1 MSFQKHAPN
10 WRLPAGCWLVIGCLM
25 LAACGGGSGRAV
37 ITDPVSSTTTPVVL
51 STATGSAQV
60 QAGASLV
67 VTASVT
73 NDTSKAGVTWILTGE
88 GTLTDQTKDT
98 ATYNAPTGFA
108 GTLTPVI
115 TATSIADPTKSNSAP
130 LIVSGL
136 PIIDATTLFPGNLSS
151 PYGAAIVVSAGLAPF
166 TWSLSSGT
174 LPAGITLGTTAT
186 TAFVGLSG
194 TPTETGTF
202 TFQVKVVDKNANSAT
217 VDLSLTINAAAAC
230 LLNGHY
236 ALLVTGFTNNT
247 TTVGAA
253 SLNIV
258 TAGTVSGT
266 QDYKTS
272 SATVSESVSGTCTT
286 RKANNGELK
295 LTGTAHSPSYDY
307 AITTG
312 FNSGRVQLENGRD
325 IDSSSGLL
333 LQQDAAAFSLPTLA
347 GSYAFGTLGS
357 EAGGARM
364 AVVGAITL
372 DAGGLVTAGR
382 VDANGTTALG
392 GTALSGNLGSPDAN
406 GRTTLQLTAG
416 AQTYKYAVHVID
428 ANRLLLV
435 SADDPAAP
443 RLAGFMTRQSG
454 IFDSTSLANP
464 AIMSLWGANS
474 KAPPAVLELGRLS
487 NANTSAGTVDLL
499 VDRAEN
505 AGGALAQPFSGAT
518 YAIESADGRFTLS
531 FVSGAVTRHF
541 AGYLDGAANGYLLEV
556 GGASGSAGFL
566 EAQAPGPFSATIPG
580 LFVSGTQY
588 AQYPGPMA
596 LLPSVNL
603 AAGSISA
610 GSANGF
616 YAFTTT
622 TGRGVGSLTVTGSGN
637 GTMVL
642 YVVGPNKVRILRLG
656 TLSRSPT
663 MEWLGS

>member
-1 MSFQKHAPN
+1 MSFQKRVPN
-10 WRLPAGCWLVIGCLM
+10 GRLPAGCWLTIGYL
-25 LAACGGGSGRAV
+25 LLSACGGGSGRAV

-67 VTASVT
+67 LTASVT

-88 GTLTDQTKDT
+88 GTLTNQTT
-98 ATYNAPTGFA
+98 ASATYTAPTGFA

-115 TATSIADPTKSNSAP
+115 TATSIADPTKANSAP

-136 PIIDATTLFPGNLSS
+136 PIIDATTLFPGNLNS

-166 TWSLSSGT
+166 TWSLNSGV
-174 LPAGITLGTTAT
+174 LPAGITLATTAT

-194 TPTETGTF
+194 TPTATGTF
-202 TFQVKVVDKNANSAT
+202 IFQVKVVDKNANSAT
-217 VDLSLTINAAAAC
+217 VDLKLMINAAAAC

-236 ALLVTGFTNNT
+236 ALLVTGFSNNT

-253 SLNIV
+253 SLNIA
-258 TAGTVSGT
+258 TAGTISGT
-266 QDYKTS
+266 QDYKSS
-272 SATVSESVSGTCTT
+272 SATVSESVSGTCST
-286 RKANNGELK
+286 RRANNGELL
-295 LTGTAHSPSYDY
+295 LTGAAHSPSYDY

-333 LQQDAAAFSLPTLA
+333 LQQDATAFSLPVLA
-347 GSYAFGTLGS
+347 GRYAFGTLGS

-364 AVVGAITL
+364 AVVGAISL

-382 VDANGTTALG
+382 IDANGTAALSG
-392 GTALSGNLGSPDAN
+392 SALSGNLGTPDAN
-406 GRTTLQLTAG
+406 GRATLQLTAG

-435 SADDPAAP
+435 SADDQTAP

-454 IFDSTSLANP
+454 SFDSTSLANP

-474 KAPPAVLELGRLS
+474 HVPPAVLELGRVS
-487 NANTSAGTVDLL
+487 NANPSAGTLDLL

-505 AGGALAQPFSGAT
+505 DGGALAQLFNGAT

-531 FVSGAVTRHF
+531 FASGTLTRHF
-541 AGYLDGAANGYLLEV
+541 AGYLDGAANGYLLEA
-556 GGASGSAGFL
+556 GGANGSAGFL
-566 EAQAPGPFSATIPG
+566 EAQAPGPFSATVPG

-596 LLPSVNL
+596 LLPAVTL
-603 AAGSISA
+603 AAGSFSA
-610 GSANGF
+610 SSANGF
-616 YAFTTT
+616 YAFSTTL
-622 TGRGVGSLTVTGSGN
+622 GRGVGTLTVTGSG
-637 GTMVL
+637 GGVMTL
-642 YVVGPNKVRILRLG
+642 YVVGPNKVRVLRLG

-663 MEWLGS
+663 LEWLGS